1 MTNNYIKVHA
11 YTPTLSPSLS
21 HTSYPWTVFSKY
33 LHQVCSSSATHKIA
47 FDATHPSRLWVFGK
61 HRLPIHRAFTF
72 PLLFSPPH
80 TSLLLTEE
88 KKRVKWSCCVI
99 GHRLS
104 VSLALVVSPRATGAI
119 CKHVVYVRTVSLTKI
134 GLKRCI
140 QRHESWRRGLS
151 QAMCNLIFVQFQIS
165 TGRTLDSEVADV
177 EATVFFPSCPQVNE

>member
-1 MTNNYIKVHA
+1 MHIHPHSLPLSLSHFLSMNCLLKI
-11 YTPTLSPSLS
+11 PSPSLLQFGYS
-21 HTSYPWTVFSKY
+21 QNCFWCHASIAP
-33 LHQVCSSSATHKIA
+33 VCFRQTPP
-47 FDATHPSRLWVFGK
+47 THPSGLYFPAPFFSSPHFTSP
-61 HRLPIHRAFTF
+61 HRG
-72 PLLFSPPH
+72 
-80 TSLLLTEE
+80 

-165 TGRTLDSEVADV
+165 TGRTLHSEVADV